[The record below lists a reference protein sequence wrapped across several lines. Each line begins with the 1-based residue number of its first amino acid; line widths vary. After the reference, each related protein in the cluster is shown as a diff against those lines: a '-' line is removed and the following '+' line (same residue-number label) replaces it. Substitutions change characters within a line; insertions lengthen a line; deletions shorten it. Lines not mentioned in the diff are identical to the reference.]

1 MSTNAISPQ
10 EMKLKD
16 LRKLLAVCFI
26 GITLSII
33 LLASLP
39 MFLIDNSV
47 SQSVEGTPVDVLL
60 TVLVVGLLVLIGV
73 IGVVCLVIYYIFKY
87 RLEKD
92 NELFL

>member
-16 LRKLLAVCFI
+16 LRKLLTVCFI

-39 MFLIDNSV
+39 MFLIDKPV

-60 TVLVVGLLVLIGV
+60 TVFVVGLLVLIGV

>member
-1 MSTNAISPQ
+1 MSTNAISPK